1 MKIIFVSIK
10 DQDRVRIQHGN
21 YVLVF
26 LALVGSCSTKE
37 CTTGPL
43 FYTIVQ
49 RKLENRTTVADA
61 ITKEEVSPQFYG
73 SHKDFRINPF
83 LIT

>member
-1 MKIIFVSIK
+1 MTIIFVSIK
-10 DQDRVRIQHGN
+10 AQDRVRIQHDN
-21 YVLVF
+21 HVLVF

-49 RKLENRTTVADA
+49 RKLENRTTVANA
-61 ITKEEVSPQFYG
+61 ITKKEVSPQFYG
-73 SHKDFRINPF
+73 SHKDFRIILS